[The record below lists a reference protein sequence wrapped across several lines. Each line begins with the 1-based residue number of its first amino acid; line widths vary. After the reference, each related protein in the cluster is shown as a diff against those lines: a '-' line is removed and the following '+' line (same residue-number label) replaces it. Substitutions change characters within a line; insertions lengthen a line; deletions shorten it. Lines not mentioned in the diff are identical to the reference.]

1 MHQRQRPNQSI
12 SHYCSTSSALF
23 PSQHFLHGHSPNN
36 LRTWFAKKR
45 GFSEVKSRK
54 FVIEQTPHSLP
65 SNLFGGHVGKIEQNH
80 KKSSKFSPP
89 GQNPQDKRYQR
100 YFLINIHLTA
110 VSEGVNCIWL
120 LWGWTSL
127 RESCQL
133 SDLHK
138 SDSLARGITLIL
150 LGSSTKHSSFFYSST
165 FGYLIVYML
174 KEIGLLQMFS
184 WWKVPTLPR
193 SSERQKLPDI
203 LPNLIASS
211 NETAKSLS
219 WAWCWWM
226 HSATHKL
233 QFLNR
238 GVITYNI

>member
-1 MHQRQRPNQSI
+1 MHQRQRSNQSI

-45 GFSEVKSRK
+45 GYSEVKSRK

-150 LGSSTKHSSFFYSST
+150 LGSSTKHSSFFLQ
-165 FGYLIVYML
+165 FNIWLFDCLHVEGNWFAANV
-174 KEIGLLQMFS
+174 LLMESANIAKIEWKTKAARYFAKS
-184 WWKVPTLPR
+184 NCLFKWDCKVPLM
-193 SSERQKLPDI
+193 
-203 LPNLIASS
+203 
-211 NETAKSLS
+211 SLMLVD
-219 WAWCWWM
+219 A
-226 HSATHKL
+226 
-233 QFLNR
+233 
-238 GVITYNI
+238 

>member
-1 MHQRQRPNQSI
+1 MHQRQRSNQSI

-45 GFSEVKSRK
+45 VYSEVKWSK

-100 YFLINIHLTA
+100 YFLIDIHLTA

-150 LGSSTKHSSFFYSST
+150 LVQNIPPSFTVQHLAIWLSTCWRKLVCCICSSWCQYCQDRVK
-165 FGYLIVYML
+165 
-174 KEIGLLQMFS
+174 
-184 WWKVPTLPR
+184 
-193 SSERQKLPDI
+193 D
-203 LPNLIASS
+203 
-211 NETAKSLS
+211 KS
-219 WAWCWWM
+219 C
-226 HSATHKL
+226 
-233 QFLNR
+233 QIFCQ
-238 GVITYNI
+238 I